1 VDAFL
6 QKHAGSVVSTLSGF
20 DRLVFRGTLRM
31 LAYQAGLMKYL
42 WAMQV
47 LLKDFGAHAEAL
59 TRRLRQGS
67 ETLARQTGRPIVYL
81 ASSAT
86 SKEPVAREI
95 AAADHIEQ
103 GLICILEVVEPCL
116 SYEIVRDRKTQRL
129 QLAPRH
135 RKCLHLYHYQFH
147 PLFGFMHA
155 RIQTW
160 LPFSVQICLNGREW
174 LARSMDLAGLHY
186 IQRDN
191 CFTWLEQPEQA
202 QRLLDQQVQAAWPE
216 LLDGLARSLNPEHAP
231 MFQAFPVEYYW
242 STHQSEWA
250 TDVLFRDAR
259 TLDRLYPKL
268 VRHGL
273 TTFLSTDV
281 MRFLGRN
288 IPASGNLPPN
298 LQAEVVSDVK
308 VRPEGVRIKHR
319 LGNNSVKLYDKG
331 KVPHPDPREGA
342 ALRAET
348 TINDAAGF
356 KTFRRPEGKPEAPQS
371 WHCMR
376 KGIADLHRRAEVS
389 QAANERYLNALAS
402 VDDTTSLGEITTR
415 LCRPT
420 RRNGRRVRGLN
431 PLAAADAALLEAI
444 SRGEFCINGLRNR
457 DLRPLLFGTA
467 PVSKAQ
473 QRRQAAAVTRK
484 LALLR
489 AHHLIRKVPH
499 THRYLLTDAGRVAVT
514 ALITARNANTQELTK
529 MAA

>member
-1 VDAFL
+1 MDAFL

-31 LAYQAGLMKYL
+31 LAHHTGLMKYL
-42 WAMQV
+42 WAMRV

-81 ASSAT
+81 PSSAT
-86 SKEPVAREI
+86 SKELVARAI
-95 AAADHIEQ
+95 AEADHIKQ
-103 GLICILEVVEPCL
+103 GLICILEVVEPCV
-116 SYEIVRDRKTQRL
+116 SYEIVRDRKTKRL

-174 LARSMDLAGLHY
+174 LASSMDLAGLHS

-202 QRLLDQQVQAAWPE
+202 QRLMDQQVQAAWPA
-216 LLDGLARSLNPEHAP
+216 LLDGLARSLNPEHEP
-231 MFQAFPVEYYW
+231 MFQEFPVEYYW

-273 TTFLSTDV
+273 TTFFSTDV

-298 LQAEVVSDVK
+298 LRAEVVSDVK

-319 LGNNSVKLYDKG
+319 LGDNSVKLYDKG

-342 ALRAET
+342 VLRVET

-402 VDDTTSLGEITTR
+402 VDDTTSLGVITTR
-415 LCRPT
+415 LCRPA
-420 RRNGRRVRGLN
+420 RRNGRRVRALN
-431 PLAAADAALLEAI
+431 PLAATDAALLEAI

-467 PVSKAQ
+467 PVSQAQ

-489 AHHLIRKVPH
+489 AHHLIRKLPH

>member
-1 VDAFL
+1 MEAFL
-6 QKHAGSVVSTLSGF
+6 QKHAGAVISTLSGF

-31 LAYQAGLMKYL
+31 LAHRGGMMQYL

-47 LLKDFGAHAEAL
+47 LLKDFGTHAEAL
-59 TRRLRQGS
+59 TQRLRQSS
-67 ETLARQTGRPIVYL
+67 EALARQTGRRIHYL
-81 ASSAT
+81 ASSGT
-86 SKEPVAREI
+86 NKEQVAREI
-95 AAADHIEQ
+95 AEADGVKQ
-103 GLICILEVVEPCL
+103 GLICILESVEPCV
-116 SYEIVRDRKTQRL
+116 SYEIVRDRSTKRL

-174 LARSMDLAGLHY
+174 LARSMDQAGLHY

-202 QRLLDQQVQAAWPE
+202 QRLMDQQVQAAWPD
-216 LLDGLARSLNPEHAP
+216 LLDDIARSLNPEHEP
-231 MFQAFPVEYYW
+231 MFQPFPVDYYW
-242 STHQSEWA
+242 SAHQTEWA
-250 TDVLFRDAR
+250 TDILFRDAR

-268 VRHGL
+268 VQHGL
-273 TTFLSTDV
+273 TTFLSADV

-288 IPASGNLPPN
+288 IPATGNLPAR
-298 LQAEVVSDVK
+298 LEAEVTSDVK
-308 VRPEGVRIKHR
+308 RRAEGVRIKHR
-319 LGNNSVKLYDKG
+319 LGENSLKLYDKG
-331 KVPHPDPREGA
+331 KAPKPDPREGA
-342 ALRAET
+342 VLRTET
-348 TINDAAGF
+348 TMNNPADF
-356 KTFRRPEGKPEAPQS
+356 KVFRTPEGKPEAPQR
-371 WHCMR
+371 WHRMR
-376 KGIADLHRRAEVS
+376 RGIADLHRRAEVS

-402 VDDTTSLGEITTR
+402 VDDTTTLGEIATR

-420 RRNGRRVRGLN
+420 KRNGRRVRALN

-467 PVSKAQ
+467 AVSKEQ

-489 AHHLIRKVPH
+489 GHRLIRKVPH
-499 THRYLLTDAGRVAVT
+499 THRYQLTDAGRIAVT
-514 ALITARNANTQELTK
+514 ALITARNANTEELTK